1 MYLPPPQP
9 EWARENQSQQ
19 LTSATQFS
27 RGGDGEDVDPAEK
40 LSQVN
45 AMIQVCNAAA
55 EPVSPT
61 CLMDPPKVVLESGI
75 ASICRLRDLFPAHFY
90 EKLELGG
97 TSVTKFGKDKLKR
110 IIVPAS
116 DDDDDEDDDGNGSM
130 IKNVN
135 PRTQQSTLSPL
146 TMLTQRNTQRNR
158 ARRDYTDEE
167 RLQAGEALLLL
178 KWLKMDG
185 GVGSILREGN
195 LAKVVFSIWVPSDD
209 ADDDG
214 EEDELIE
221 SYEVSSALYCLI
233 QWYSRPACQPELVK
247 YTRSQFNI
255 SCNKPRD
262 PADVAQEEVIEST
275 EELFK
280 TLNGLAHRS
289 SSFSQGIVPCNTQST
304 NVTQATTASS
314 CYRSTQQSS
323 HFTQR
328 ASSSS
333 QFTQSQFE
341 ESRKSLIES
350 MSQSIH
356 ASVKG
361 NSRRRIPDS
370 RYLTL
375 RVHFNR
381 PQATLP
387 RGLEGGPAAV
397 SFKSPVPAT
406 GRGDRSQAEAFVV
419 TPLGTIAENG
429 FSGLCVRMEARSRA
443 RAARDDGS
451 PRDDASVHFSL
462 DNREPSRRGEE
473 GTHSL
478 SKQSELDEPRVA
490 EGGND
495 LTDTQPSTAPSQES
509 SIYQPDP
516 DLQVG
521 TRAFALPSE
530 ISESLFVKCKILDF
544 RVREGLAKEYLV
556 KFKKRDVEKD
566 TDREQWLRSRSIVS
580 LKKMTENVSG
590 ELETGLLDE
599 DDIAELC
606 DVGVD
611 FVRKVAAKK
620 RCGKRKRVK

>member
-1 MYLPPPQP
+1 MTVHPRRGAASGGTQASSSAASGSGNPFGDTQP

-45 AMIQVCNAAA
+45 AMIQ
-55 EPVSPT
+55 
-61 CLMDPPKVVLESGI
+61 VVLESGI

-221 SYEVSSALYCLI
+221 SYE
-233 QWYSRPACQPELVK
+233 
-247 YTRSQFNI
+247 FNI

>member
-1 MYLPPPQP
+1 P

-135 PRTQQSTLSPL
+135 PRTQQSTLP
-146 TMLTQRNTQRNR
+146 
-158 ARRDYTDEE
+158 ARRCFCSSGSRWTAAWGASSE
-167 RLQAGEALLLL
+167 RGTSPR
-178 KWLKMDG
+178 WF
-185 GVGSILREGN
+185 
-195 LAKVVFSIWVPSDD
+195 FSIWVPSDD